1 MVLYQRYPLSKEDAK
16 PRADWLS
23 VSGYRVCQAPW
34 ALGSGQR
41 EGAGLLEMGSVAV
54 RVVLSSGSVA

>member
-1 MVLYQRYPLSKEDAK
+1 MVLHSRTLCQRKMLSPGET
-16 PRADWLS
+16 
-23 VSGYRVCQAPW
+23 GYRVCQAPW

-54 RVVLSSGSVA
+54 RIVLSSGSVA

>member
-1 MVLYQRYPLSKEDAK
+1 MVLYQRHPLTKEDGK
-16 PRADWLS
+16 PRGDWLS
-23 VSGYRVCQAPW
+23 VSGYWVCHAPW

-54 RVVLSSGSVA
+54 VLSSGSVA